1 MRLLTA
7 SKKSEKELAK
17 RLSEKGY
24 QPEVVAQVAEELKK
38 QGILSDEKLIR
49 ETVQWASEAKRYGRK
64 RIFLELK
71 KRGLA
76 SNEIERALHDYPK
89 AVERDSARAL
99 AEARWERLKKVE
111 LQKRK
116 MRLYQFLLNRGF
128 DFELSREIVSQL
140 SQNSNEIN

>member
-1 MRLLTA
+1 
-7 SKKSEKELAK
+7 
-17 RLSEKGY
+17 
-24 QPEVVAQVAEELKK
+24 
-38 QGILSDEKLIR
+38 
-49 ETVQWASEAKRYGRK
+49 
-64 RIFLELK
+64 
-71 KRGLA
+71 
-76 SNEIERALHDYPK
+76 
-89 AVERDSARAL
+89 L